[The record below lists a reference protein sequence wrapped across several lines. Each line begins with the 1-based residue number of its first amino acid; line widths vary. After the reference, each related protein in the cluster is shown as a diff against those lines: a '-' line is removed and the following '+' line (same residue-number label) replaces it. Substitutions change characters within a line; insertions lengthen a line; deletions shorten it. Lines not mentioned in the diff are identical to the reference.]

1 MATLKPTIDN
11 LYARIG
17 LGPYHFFSLFFVG
30 CYYVTESML
39 NIYSFVIARAA
50 QKEWDLSEAEFYVI
64 VVARDCGII
73 LTGVAMPWLGD
84 MYGRLPV
91 MRWGLLGRFAGIM
104 MCATAL
110 SYPWMITG
118 LFLMGIFLGFNRPA
132 VSCFSIEILPIKLRG
147 AILIGLFVFII
158 TGAIGSAAIAIYI
171 LPVTAPENWR
181 TLVLIT
187 AVPTLAGLMAAFIL
201 FMEPPRYSAMVGDYR
216 KAIRGINKIA
226 KWCLKP
232 TLSEDEIEIV
242 KSQPLRK
249 EYSLKRSTNQLLSS
263 QYRGRLAY
271 ILWIWFI
278 TGYQYTACMAS
289 FPENLSPYTSNPLMP
304 IEIATLANAFFVP
317 MPTVEMP
324 RLGRRWTLMA
334 FIVLQAIFCMAAILL
349 SNQFAF
355 ALAVI
360 PYVIALTLSMRVLY
374 PFTLEL
380 FETSLRCYVFGLC
393 YAAARI
399 GALLARL
406 QHVRPRDGSIS
417 VMLIFNIVAML
428 AVLKAPYETV
438 GQPLEDYTLKDSN

>member
-1 MATLKPTIDN
+1 MAPAIDSV
-11 LYARIG
+11 YTRIG

-39 NIYSFVIARAA
+39 NIYSSVIAKAA
-50 QKEWDLSEAEFYVI
+50 QKEWDLSEAQFYAI
-64 VVARDCGII
+64 LVARDCGII
-73 LTGVAMPWLGD
+73 LTGVGLPWLGD
-84 MYGRLPV
+84 KYGRLPV
-91 MRWGLLGRFAGIM
+91 MRWGLLGRFAGII

-110 SYPWMITG
+110 SYPWMLTG
-118 LFLMGIFLGFNRPA
+118 LFLMGLFLGFNRPA
-132 VSCFSIEILPIKLRG
+132 VSCFSIEILPIKLRA

-158 TGAIGSAAIAIYI
+158 TGAIGSAAIAFYI
-171 LPVTAPENWR
+171 LPVTAPEHWR

-187 AVPTLAGLMAAFIL
+187 SAPTLAGLVAATVL
-201 FMEPPRYSAMVGDYR
+201 FMEPPRYSAMVGNYR
-216 KAIRGINKIA
+216 KSIRGFNKIA
-226 KWCLKP
+226 KWCLKVP
-232 TLSEDEIEIV
+232 LTDEEIEV
-242 KSQPLRK
+242 VRNQPLRK
-249 EYSLKRSTNQLLSS
+249 EYSLKRSTFQLLSP

-271 ILWIWFI
+271 ILWIWFL

-289 FPENLSPYTSNPLMP
+289 FPDNLSPYTSNPLMP

-324 RLGRRWTLMA
+324 RFGRRWTLMS
-334 FIVLQAIFCMAAILL
+334 FIVLQALFCMAAILI
-349 SNQFAF
+349 SDPFAF

-360 PYVIALTLSMRVLY
+360 PYVIALTLSLRVIY

-393 YAAARI
+393 YAAARV

-406 QHVRPRDGSIS
+406 QPVRPQDGSIS
-417 VMLIFNIVAML
+417 VMLVFNIVGIL

-438 GQPLEDYTLKDSN
+438 GQPLEDYTLKDAN